1 MSTKLSKNGKRKR
14 PVFESPEYIRDSAKF
29 LKMIGITGVK
39 RPFQPIIED
48 HYIKFNSDSGISDA
62 EQGRQFE
69 LWLWTKKF
77 QYERLSERGFKLSS
91 RAVNHIIKLSD
102 EFDLEEY
109 GITNEDW

>member
-1 MSTKLSKNGKRKR
+1 MGTKLSKNDKRKR
-14 PVFESPEYIRDSAKF
+14 SELDTSEYIRDSAKF
-29 LKMIGITGVK
+29 LKKIGITGVK
-39 RPFQPIIED
+39 RPFQPLIED

-69 LWLWTKKF
+69 LWLWEKKF

-91 RAVNHIIKLSD
+91 RATKHIIKLSN

-109 GITNEDW
+109 GIINED